1 MCPVIAL
8 ARSDA
13 RNRAARAGLSRG
25 DVVLAINGQPVDSVE
40 TLQRVLAAHPKQVAL
55 LVWRGGEQLF
65 VPVAP
70 V

>member
-1 MCPVIAL
+1 VQGAQG
-8 ARSDA
+8 A
-13 RNRAARAGLSRG
+13 AARAGLSRG

-40 TLQRVLAAHPKQVAL
+40 TLQRVLAAQPKRVAL
-55 LVWRGGEQLF
+55 LVWRAGEQLF

>member
-1 MCPVIAL
+1 MVQGAQG
-8 ARSDA
+8 
-13 RNRAARAGLSRG
+13 AAAKAGVVRG
-25 DVVLAINGQPVDSVE
+25 DVVLAINGQPVDSVD
-40 TLQRVLAAHPKQVAL
+40 TLKRVLAANPKRVAL